1 MVNCSDFIKEG
12 YKSMK
17 SALLIL
23 PFLAGCASMLADGTP
38 NTAADGSR
46 IYSITSLYDGESG
59 SREQAI
65 RSMDIDARNLCMTGY
80 TLVSEE
86 ARPIMNSVGEVT
98 SSRLIWEIK
107 CDKQPE
113 GTSP

>member
-1 MVNCSDFIKEG
+1 
-12 YKSMK
+12 MK

-23 PFLAGCASMLADGTP
+23 PFLAGCGSMLADGTP
-38 NTAADGSR
+38 NTADDGSR

-65 RSMDIDARNLCMTGY
+65 RSMDIDASNLCMTGY
-80 TLVSEE
+80 TLISEE
-86 ARPIMNSVGEVT
+86 ARPIMGPTGGVT

-107 CDKQPE
+107 CDKKPE
-113 GTSP
+113 ETSP